1 MSIIEKQRET
11 IITENNSA
19 QGILISMLENLTR
32 RTAVL
37 DIKEPLHGDLDF
49 SVIRNSG
56 FMFVHTITI
65 AEGEVTSV
73 INLPEG
79 ITHFSCPKN
88 FLVALE
94 SLPSS
99 LTVLDVPN
107 NYIETIDLSPCRV
120 LSTANLSHNR
130 IKKLDD
136 LPYDL
141 LELFVDH
148 NELTFLKLRS
158 MLRLKTLNV
167 SNNKITII
175 ENLPENIT
183 DFQMDNNPSIQF
195 VNSPV
200 VPVKKQEN
208 LLEQEVRYVESLHQ
222 YFRMKSEYENKAYEL
237 RKRAFKSANTK
248 KAGRKLAKEVKPKCI
263 HCARAVGTLFSIVD
277 NRYKAICGDVSAP
290 CSLSIELYKG
300 DFSPLT
306 DLIYTFKEEIESIK
320 EKIICLKLD
329 TLFDYTSQEKSTSL
343 FKEELENYNI
353 DSRIMKELMDKYDE
367 NYSNDHKK
375 DLMDRKR
382 NTIFMYVEQIGNLL
396 KEYEKTQ
403 NRELLKTAM
412 ALQVNHLL
420 PETRNLTLLKYELSE
435 VHTFKHTNGR
445 IENFLF
451 QNPISLSKM
460 DHNTDE
466 PVRVIKFAK

>member
-11 IITENNSA
+11 IISENNSA
-19 QGILISMLENLTR
+19 QGILLSMLENLTR
-32 RTAVL
+32 RTSVL
-37 DIKEPLHGDLDF
+37 DLKEPLHGDLDF
-49 SVIRNSG
+49 SVIRNNG
-56 FMFVHTITI
+56 FMFVHTINI
-65 AEGEVTSV
+65 SEGEVTSV

-88 FLVALE
+88 FLVSLE
-94 SLPSS
+94 TLPSS

-120 LSTANLSHNR
+120 LSSANLSHNR
-130 IKKLDD
+130 IKKLEN

-141 LELFVDH
+141 LELLVDH
-148 NELTFLKLRS
+148 NELTFLKLKS
-158 MLRLKTLNV
+158 ILRLNTLNV
-167 SNNKITII
+167 SNNKITVI
-175 ENLPENIT
+175 EDLPENIT

-200 VPVKKQEN
+200 VPVKKQDN
-208 LLEQEVRYVESLHQ
+208 LIEQEIRYVESLHE
-222 YFRMKSEYENKAYEL
+222 YFRMKSDYDNKAHEL

-248 KAGRKLAKEVKPKCI
+248 KAGRKLAQEVKPKCI
-263 HCARAVGTLFSIVD
+263 HCARPVGTIFSIAD

-290 CSLSIELYKG
+290 CSLSVELYKG
-300 DFSPLT
+300 DYSPLT
-306 DLIYTFKEEIESIK
+306 DLIYSFKEEIESIK

-353 DSRIMKELMDKYDE
+353 DGRIMKELMDKYDE
-367 NYSNDHKK
+367 NYSNEHKK
-375 DLMDRKR
+375 DLIERKR
-382 NTIFMYVEQIGNLL
+382 NTIFMYVEQIGMLL

-412 ALQVNHLL
+412 TLQIDHLL

-435 VHTFKHTNGR
+435 INTFKHTNGR

-466 PVRVIKFAK
+466 PPRVIKFAK